1 MTATADHEGLVG
13 YPSLASNLIPLT
25 GARYLDLDLE
35 LAELELGYRTEDNNS
50 TNMVAVHNTNM
61 DIRTLFTPLKTW
73 SFIMFKPRSF
83 CDTTSL
89 RYVRLKAQ
97 VFVDG
102 KVIRNELPKGFF
114 THCTEMCVKESVGV

>member
-1 MTATADHEGLVG
+1 
-13 YPSLASNLIPLT
+13 
-25 GARYLDLDLE
+25 
-35 LAELELGYRTEDNNS
+35 
-50 TNMVAVHNTNM
+50 MVAVHNTNM

-102 KVIRNELPKGFF
+102 KVIRNELPKCFF
-114 THCTEMCVKESVGV
+114 THCTEMCVKERVGVPISTEQKGHNTVVTFLFI